1 MAVTE
6 DMARH
11 FRPSIVKIYIDF
23 GVRLHER
30 LGAMRW
36 LKAFFTIGLCFVLS
50 PVALAADPGPVD
62 SLKGFSDFQQVDI
75 NRLLNG
81 EVLSERGSLM
91 DFPNGISSQTCF
103 VVPTSA
109 EETAKRLQLWD
120 PSPHGELKVFAFHAL
135 HAPCELA
142 DFHQLDF
149 KTNQRPVRWLLDKIV
164 ASTPSK
170 SDLNL
175 TRTEAQDLAGCVQK
189 RANPQKVSDCMAKLL
204 LGRASAFQQKG
215 LDGAQPY
222 EVGGESVSPAVQLRT
237 MLREQLVIAHEFLP
251 ILKKIGLVENEAVPS
266 LTPFY
271 YWTLFDAD
279 YHGTISMGAV
289 YKLPVGDHF
298 QLVDMEYYVSGNYY
312 TSATIFEVWPFEV
325 GGKPAALVWRGDF
338 FAAPMLAFTRG
349 TERIAY
355 GALMLQDI
363 KKEIH
368 CFQDEAKT
376 K

>member
-1 MAVTE
+1 M
-6 DMARH
+6 R
-11 FRPSIVKIYIDF
+11 
-23 GVRLHER
+23 RL
-30 LGAMRW
+30 A
-36 LKAFFTIGLCFVLS
+36 AFFAVGLCCARSVA
-50 PVALAADPGPVD
+50 ALAAEPAPVA
-62 SLKGFSDFQQVDI
+62 SLQSFSDFQQVDL

-81 EVLSERGSLM
+81 DVLSERGSLM

-103 VVPTSA
+103 VVPLSA

-135 HAPCELA
+135 HTPCELA
-142 DFHQLDF
+142 DFQQLEF
-149 KTNQRPVRWLLDKIV
+149 KMSQGPVRWLLDKIV
-164 ASTPSK
+164 ASTPAR

-175 TRTEAQDLAGCVQK
+175 TRTEAQELAGCDQK
-189 RANPQKVSDCMAKLL
+189 RADPQKVSECVARLL

-222 EVGGESVSPAVQLRT
+222 DMAGNSVSPAVQLRT
-237 MLREQLVIAHEFLP
+237 MLREQLTIAHEFSP
-251 ILKKIGLVENEAVPS
+251 ILKKIGLLGNETAPS

-279 YHGTISMGAV
+279 YHGTISLGAV
-289 YKLPVGDHF
+289 YQLAVGDNF

-312 TSATIFEVWPFEV
+312 TSATLFEVWPLQIGENS
-325 GGKPAALVWRGDF
+325 KALVWRGDF
-338 FAAPMLAFTRG
+338 FAAPMLAFTKG

-376 K
+376 KR